1 MKTPFTFTST
11 PEVAFFLTIVIFSFK
26 GTETTFHTH
35 TKIKQSTG
43 IKKKKYFKYSISH
56 HLEIYISTSD

>member
-1 MKTPFTFTST
+1 MFTST

-35 TKIKQSTG
+35 THTKIKQSTS
-43 IKKKKYFKYSISH
+43 IKKKKDFKYSISH